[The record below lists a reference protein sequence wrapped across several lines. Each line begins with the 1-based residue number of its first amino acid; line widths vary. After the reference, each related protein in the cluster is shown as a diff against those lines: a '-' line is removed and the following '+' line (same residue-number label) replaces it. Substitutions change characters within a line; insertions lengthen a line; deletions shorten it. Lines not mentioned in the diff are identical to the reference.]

1 MRKNKNKTE
10 LELPPFIQKILSYLN
25 QKLTRLSDFLQEKTD
40 IYSVG
45 KKKFF
50 LILFCFI
57 VACDCSI
64 LIFRSV
70 PNKDHFYYTVSPIKV
85 LPLLKDSITYPRL
98 SDKELK
104 QIQDFKFYLDTI
116 AVKERERLFN
126 LRPHLSDSIEIVEA
140 IYRKQ
145 LKK

>member
-1 MRKNKNKTE
+1 MKKNKNKTE
-10 LELPPFIQKILSYLN
+10 LELPLFVQKILADLN
-25 QKLTRLSDFLQEKTD
+25 QKIISLSDFLQQKTD

-64 LIFRSV
+64 LILCSLQ
-70 PNKDHFYYTVSPIKV
+70 NKDHFYYTVSPIKV
-85 LPLLKDSITYPRL
+85 LPLLKQRITYPML

-104 QIQDFKFYLDTI
+104 QIQSFKFYLDTLTI
-116 AVKERERLFN
+116 KNRDSLFRV
-126 LRPHLSDSIEIVEA
+126 RPHLSDSLEVVEA

>member
-1 MRKNKNKTE
+1 MKKNKNKGE
-10 LELPPFIQKILSYLN
+10 IELPPFMQKIMADLN
-25 QKLTRLSDFLQEKTD
+25 QKLRRLSNFLQEKTD
-40 IYSVG
+40 IYSIG

-57 VACDCSI
+57 VGCECSI
-64 LIFRSV
+64 LIFSSV
-70 PNKDHFYYTVSPIKV
+70 RNNQQFYYTVSPIKV
-85 LPLLKDSITYPRL
+85 LPLLRDRITYPML

-104 QIQDFKFYLDTI
+104 QIQDFKFYIDSLS
-116 AVKERERLFN
+116 VKDRDSLFHI
-126 LRPHLSDSIEIVEA
+126 RPHLSDSIKMVEA